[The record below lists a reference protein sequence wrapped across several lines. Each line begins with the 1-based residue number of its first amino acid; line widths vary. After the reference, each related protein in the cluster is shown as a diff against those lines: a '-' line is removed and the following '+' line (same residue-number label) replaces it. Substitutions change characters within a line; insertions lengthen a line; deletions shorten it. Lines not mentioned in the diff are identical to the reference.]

1 MRPVILISV
10 AFSMQWLF
18 GNNKKNAGEDGKDLF
33 NAVLITTHNRLAK
46 LLFMMLSNARQSVL
60 RQRITSIF

>member
-1 MRPVILISV
+1 
-10 AFSMQWLF
+10 MQWLF